1 MPELHHILGSLFRDV
16 AQSIFTSDMYSR
28 DISRYYEQDA
38 LLRHFPV
45 PRTEIDGLEVELKFA
60 IGGIEINPAQSVGRE
75 SSAATIFI
83 DFSHDLT
90 EKFFETLLEVLNVE
104 NDKRK
109 GPDKEDLVAG
119 VTWRRTRSLEER
131 IYLRQDLIRYFQRN
145 QGSLLQEGEFQVKEA
160 LKDIQGRLRRRVRN
174 LVEES
179 NLPAATL
186 KRVTDAVMKTA
197 NLEAELKKLSE
208 PLQFAWAQG
217 GDFSLDVEVTADKL
231 QDLDAGHLSTIQV
244 RTRLRNYIWSEVEHE
259 GRRWWS
265 LNPE

>member
-1 MPELHHILGSLFRDV
+1 
-16 AQSIFTSDMYSR
+16 MYSR

-45 PRTEIDGLEVELKFA
+45 PRTEIDELEVQLRFA
-60 IGGIEINPAQSVGRE
+60 IGGIEINPAQTVGRE
-75 SSAATIFI
+75 SSAATLFI

-90 EKFFETLLEVLNVE
+90 ENFFDSLLDILNAE
-104 NDKRK
+104 HDKKK
-109 GPDKEDLVAG
+109 GPEGERLVDG
-119 VTWRRTRSLEER
+119 VTWRRVRSLEER

-145 QGSLLQEGEFQVKEA
+145 QSNLLPDGQFQVKDA
-160 LKDIQGRLRRRVRN
+160 FSDIQGLLKRRAGS

-179 NLPAATL
+179 NLPNAVL
-186 KRVTDAVMKTA
+186 KRVLDTVIKGSR
-197 NLEAELKKLSE
+197 LEAELKKLVE